1 MDRLEKQ
8 VLHQQ
13 RQATALKNSMFNRY
27 LLLRYS
33 LATFFFA
40 NIYWVLI
47 GLTNESWVIIVPS
60 VLIILNV
67 KACIEQFKLYG
78 TEEVLLESTKSYLH
92 IQTYVNLLLMILIW
106 TNNFTNI
113 FPILA
118 NNLTSKIFSFAILS
132 VGLSILLLNLRR
144 ITQIYNNTDKAYKY
158 LYQMKKNMDKI

>member
-33 LATFFFA
+33 LAIFFFA

-78 TEEVLLESTKSYLH
+78 TEEVMLESTKSYLH

-118 NNLTSKIFSFAILS
+118 NNLTSKIFSLAILS

-158 LYQMKKNMDKI
+158 LCQMKKNMDKI

>member
-1 MDRLEKQ
+1 MDSLEKQ
-8 VLHQQ
+8 VLDQQ

-47 GLTNESWVIIVPS
+47 GLTNESWVMIVPS

-67 KACIEQFKLYG
+67 KACVEQFKLYG
-78 TEEVLLESTKSYLH
+78 KEEVILKSTKSYLY
-92 IQTYVNLLLMILIW
+92 IQTYVNLILMILIW
-106 TNNFTNI
+106 TNNFTTI

-118 NNLTSKIFSFAILS
+118 NNLTSRIFSFTILS
-132 VGLSILLLNLRR
+132 VGLILLLFNLRR

-158 LYQMKKNMDKI
+158 LRQMQKNMDKI